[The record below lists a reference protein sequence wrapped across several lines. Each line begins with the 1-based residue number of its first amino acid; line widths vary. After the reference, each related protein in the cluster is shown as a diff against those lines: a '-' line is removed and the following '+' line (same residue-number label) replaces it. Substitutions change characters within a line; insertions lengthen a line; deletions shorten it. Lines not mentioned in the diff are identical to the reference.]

1 MTKLTEKVAK
11 IEKLV
16 EEGYKVKFYYDLFP
30 LLISPE
36 GELEN
41 IFWIAGGQPKSNG
54 IGESKKFLNSFSKN
68 SI

>member
-36 GELEN
+36 GELVN
-41 IFWIAGGQPKSNG
+41 IFLERELSWTFDIWIYW
-54 IGESKKFLNSFSKN
+54 LVLLY
-68 SI
+68 